1 MPAASSSEH
10 VEMMRAL
17 KEPPVARFTQ
27 CSVEE
32 LSMLDIPVLLA
43 DYKRLAKL
51 NGQVRGFFDTQ
62 GLSESD
68 M

>member
-1 MPAASSSEH
+1 
-10 VEMMRAL
+10 MMRAL